1 MCKFDRLKIISKT
14 MSKLGMKSIDFITE
28 TDKPEK
34 IKPKE
39 RKETNADFNKAGLDG
54 NGRFKKIDH
63 GISKITEILDKH
75 GFELDEVMNSDRFRE
90 DSGRDQFHISRKNPK
105 DAQSPIEIKNSIV
118 VFTWH
123 LMHEKAVTDTV
134 KEKTYEILA
143 YVS

>member
-1 MCKFDRLKIISKT
+1 

-39 RKETNADFNKAGLDG
+39 RKKINDEMRKEGLDG

-63 GISKITEILDKH
+63 GISKINEILADH
-75 GFELDEVMNSDRFRE
+75 GLELDEITSSDRFRE
-90 DSGRDQFHISRKNPK
+90 DKGREEFKIARKKHK
-105 DAQSPIEIKNSIV
+105 DPHSPIEIKNSII

-123 LMHEKAVTDTV
+123 LMSEKPVTDTV
-134 KEKTYEILA
+134 KDKIYEILA
-143 YVS
+143 YIS